1 VKGSYLPQFFI
12 LYFLVPMSESGL
24 FNFFF
29 LNKIISLSPHLSILP
44 QLKGVEKRLI
54 GRLQAE
60 IALTDWVPT
69 YANKNKEKK
78 NLNANDN
85 MKLKLY
91 QLEATN

>member
-1 VKGSYLPQFFI
+1 
-12 LYFLVPMSESGL
+12 
-24 FNFFF
+24 
-29 LNKIISLSPHLSILP
+29 
-44 QLKGVEKRLI
+44 VEKRLI